1 MVSGD
6 MVKWLVILIIVI
18 IIIVV
23 LFGFKSSVGGLQL

>member
-6 MVKWLVILIIVI
+6 MMKWLVILIIAI